1 MEEAR
6 EREGLFEDINSILIL
21 SRLGIIQGSSI
32 FSANITHPH
41 SFSANISTSLLKPAN
56 GLPPNM
62 PGGAKQTLN
71 DVAPPLL
78 QLPITLVTT
87 RWAPLA
93 FCALPSPA
101 LHTCPKL
108 HLNPPHPPFPL
119 LSAPSERLFHLWVS
133 TSTSWPSSPQIRLE
147 SQCKILLALWHVSVA
162 TLIHLESLI

>member
-78 QLPITLVTT
+78 QLPSGSHHLSHYPLSSTGLLRSPISSPSHLPQ
-87 RWAPLA
+87 APPKPSSSS
-93 FCALPSPA
+93 LPSSLCSQWKVIPS
-101 LHTCPKL
+101 LGFDINFLTF
-108 HLNPPHPPFPL
+108 FP
-119 LSAPSERLFHLWVS
+119 SD
-133 TSTSWPSSPQIRLE
+133 
-147 SQCKILLALWHVSVA
+147 
-162 TLIHLESLI
+162 